1 MDVDAYLRRI
11 GAARP
16 AVAGGAALAGLQLR
30 HLRAVPFEN
39 LSVHLGEE
47 IELAEEPLVDKLVHR
62 RRGGF
67 CYELNGG
74 FAALL
79 RALGFS
85 VELLNARVFGGE
97 SGEELGPPYD
107 HMALRVAAPGD
118 AGGAWLADVGFG
130 DHSHRPLRL
139 DTSGDQPDPAGA
151 FRVAKAPDGDLDVL
165 RDGRPQYRVE
175 TRPRALADFEAT
187 CWYQQTSPRSHFTR
201 SLICSRLTEEGG
213 RVSLSGR
220 RLIVTE
226 GGQRT
231 TSELADEAAVL
242 AAYRC
247 HFGIELD
254 AEPRLRERG

>member
-1 MDVDAYLRRI
+1 MDADAYLRRI

-16 AVAGGAALAGLQLR
+16 AAADGAALAELHLR

-39 LSVHLGEE
+39 LSIHLGEE
-47 IELAEEPLVDKLVHR
+47 IELAEKPLVDKLVHG

-67 CYELNGG
+67 CYELNGA

-79 RALGFS
+79 SALGFS
-85 VELLNARVFGGE
+85 VELLNGRVFDGE
-97 SGEELGPPYD
+97 SLGPPYD
-107 HMALRVAAPGD
+107 HMALRVTAPGD

-139 DTSGDQPDPAGA
+139 DTSGDQPDPAGV
-151 FRVAKAPDGDLDVL
+151 FRLAEAPDGDLDVL
-165 RDGRPQYRVE
+165 RDGKPQYRVE

-201 SLICSRLTEEGG
+201 SLICSRLTAGG

-220 RLIVTE
+220 KLIVTE
-226 GGQRT
+226 GGRRT
-231 TSELADEAAVL
+231 TTELADEAAVL
-242 AAYRC
+242 AAYRR

-254 AEPRLRERG
+254 AEPRLRRRP